1 MKRNVVNIGKRLS
14 EAEETALKESEGKF
28 AALCESAKD
37 AVILLNCD
45 GNISHWNRAA
55 EDIFGY
61 SAQEVAGREL
71 HLFIAPERYYKAYKK
86 GFKHFRETGEGSAIG
101 RTIELSAIRKNGTEF
116 PIELS
121 LSAVKLKG
129 KWHAIGI
136 VRDIT
141 ERKKAEEERRERLA
155 ELEKKQMQLEFAK
168 KEWEDTFDS
177 IAAPVFL
184 HDRNFRLIR
193 ANKAYQKISGMPF
206 SDIIGRLYYEVFPKM
221 KEPFKT
227 CLNAIESKGE
237 KVAEVDVPSIGRIF
251 NARSYP
257 ILDEKGKPVYS
268 IHIMED
274 ITEKKKAEKA
284 IEESEQRFRALFD
297 NANDGILLADIE
309 NKKFCEGNK
318 TIGQM
323 LGYSLEEIKTLE
335 VLDIHPEKDL
345 PYVIDQ
351 FERQSR
357 KEFTLAKDIPVKR
370 KDGSV
375 FYADINS
382 SSITLAGKTYLMGI
396 FRDIT
401 ERKEAQTR
409 LKEYSERL
417 EEMVKKRTKE
427 FEDANQELQ
436 IINNELELRKREAEE
451 SRFQAEVANRAKTD
465 FLANMSHELRT
476 PLNSILG
483 FSEVIIDEL
492 YGKLNKEQREYVS
505 DIYTSG
511 KHLLG
516 LINDILDLSKVEA
529 GKTELELSRFRLE
542 EALHASMTMLKEKAI
557 KHNVNMMLDIEP
569 DADIEIEADE
579 RRLKQIMFNLLS
591 NAVRYSPAGGTVQV
605 SARKVRSKYSQLSLR
620 GEALNQMAQGEA
632 EAIPNPPASP
642 FNKGGQEEDYQ
653 IAAHPS
659 GARNDANEE
668 ADFIEIS
675 VADSGIGISK
685 DDQTKLFQPF
695 QQVGSYLTKKQEG
708 TGLGLS
714 LCKRFV
720 EFHGGRIGVESDTGK
735 GAKFSFTM
743 PVNQPFSRAEAGG

>member
-1 MKRNVVNIGKRLS
+1 MKQIKKSIKKKQG
-14 EAEETALKESEGKF
+14 EAKKTALKESEKKF
-28 AALCESAKD
+28 RSLSESAKD
-37 AVILLNCD
+37 AVILIDSD
-45 GNISHWNRAA
+45 GNISYWNRAA

-61 SAQEVAGREL
+61 SAREATGKEL
-71 HLFIAPERYYKAYKK
+71 HQFLAPEQYREAYKK
-86 GFKHFRETGEGSAIG
+86 GSKHFRKTGKGAAIG
-101 RTIELSAIRKNGTEF
+101 KTLELSAIRKNGAEF
-116 PIELS
+116 PVELS
-121 LSAVKLKG
+121 ISAVKLKG

-155 ELEKKQMQLEFAK
+155 ELEKKQMQLQYAK

-177 IAAPVFL
+177 IANPIFI
-184 HDRNFRLIR
+184 HDREFRLIR
-193 ANKAYQKISGMPF
+193 VNKAYQRISGKSF
-206 SDIIGRLYYEVFPKM
+206 GDIIGMPYYEVFPKM

-227 CLNAIESKGE
+227 CLNPIESTGE
-237 KVAEVDVPSIGRIF
+237 KEAEVAVPSIGRIF
-251 NARSYP
+251 NARTYP
-257 ILDEKGKPVYS
+257 IMDARGNPVYS

-274 ITEKKKAEKA
+274 ITEKRAVEKA

-309 NKKFCEGNK
+309 NKKFCDGNK
-318 TIGQM
+318 MISQM
-323 LGYSLEEIKTLE
+323 LGYSLEEIKTLG

-357 KEFTLAKDIPVKR
+357 KEFTLAKDIPVKK
-370 KDGSV
+370 KDGNV

-382 SSITLAGKTYLMGI
+382 SPITLAGKTYLMGI

-401 ERKEAQTR
+401 ERKEAQKR

-417 EEMVKKRTKE
+417 EEMVKERTKE
-427 FEDANQELQ
+427 LEDANQELQ
-436 IINNELELRKREAEE
+436 IVNNELELRKREAEE
-451 SRFQAEVANRAKTD
+451 LRFQAEVANRAKTD

-483 FSEVIIDEL
+483 FSEILIDEL
-492 YGKLNKEQREYVS
+492 YGKLNKEQREYID

-529 GKTELELSRFRLE
+529 GKTELELSRFLLQD
-542 EALHASMTMLKEKAI
+542 ALHASITMLKEKAM
-557 KHNVNMMLDIEP
+557 KHKVEMALEIEP

-579 RRLKQIMFNLLS
+579 RRIKQIMFNLLS
-591 NAVRYSPAGGTVQV
+591 NAVRYSPEGGAVRV
-605 SARKVRSKYSQLSLR
+605 SAKRVKSSELGVQREEEKAAEHFTPNAELSR
-620 GEALNQMAQGEA
+620 
-632 EAIPNPPASP
+632 
-642 FNKGGQEEDYQ
+642 
-653 IAAHPS
+653 
-659 GARNDANEE
+659 
-668 ADFIEIS
+668 DFIEIS
-675 VADSGIGISK
+675 VADTGIGISK
-685 DDQTKLFQPF
+685 EDQQKLFQPF
-695 QQVGSYLTKKQEG
+695 QQVGSYLTKKEEG

-720 EFHGGRIGVESDTGK
+720 ELHGGKIWVESDTDK
-735 GAKFSFTM
+735 GAKFSFTI
-743 PVNQPFSRAEAGG
+743 PIRSD